1 MRKRE
6 IKDLAA
12 SVRARLMNVA
22 RETKRDFDA
31 ILLQYF
37 QERFLYRLSISPY
50 RSAFVLKGALL
61 FLVYDMPV
69 LRPTKDID
77 FLVRSRSRDMA
88 TIKGMVQNIA
98 KIEVSD
104 GVRFFPESVRLESV
118 MEDADY
124 GGIRV
129 KIQGSLDKARKTL
142 QVDIAFGDVLVA
154 GPVEMEFPRMLDD
167 QPALRL
173 KVYPN
178 ESAIAEKFQS
188 LVRLNILTS
197 RMKDIYDVLFL
208 ASHQSFEMRLLRKAI
223 MKTFNRRETPIE
235 DRRSIFTTEFK
246 SSKEKQ
252 TQWAAFLK
260 RSRLESYK
268 TFDEAIHHLELF
280 LEPVCSQGSLPAG
293 QLMMSVTDK
302 EEMMSPYSQWYW
314 SVAKRSS
321 VCRLH
326 WLHEDRALAM
336 NTDFGTV
343 LIFFLDNRQ
352 MESNF

>member
-1 MRKRE
+1 MMKRKE
-6 IKDLAA
+6 IKDLGA
-12 SVRARLMNVA
+12 SVRARLTNIA
-22 RETKRDFDA
+22 KETKRDFDA

-37 QERFLYRLSISPY
+37 QERFLYRLSVSPY

-61 FLVYDMPV
+61 FLVYEMPF

-77 FLVRSRSRDMA
+77 FLVRSRSRDTE
-88 TIKGMVQNIA
+88 TIKDMLHTIA

-104 GVRFFPESVRLESV
+104 GVRFFPESVSLESV

-154 GPVEMEFPRMLDD
+154 GPVEMEFPLMLDD
-167 QPALRL
+167 LPAPRL
-173 KVYPN
+173 KVYSN

-188 LVRLNILTS
+188 LVKLNILTS
-197 RMKDIYDVLFL
+197 RMKDVYDILFL
-208 ASHQSFEMRLLRKAI
+208 ASHQSFQMHLLRNAI
-223 MKTFNRRETPIE
+223 TKTFNRRGTTVD
-235 DRRSIFTTEFK
+235 DRKSIFTKEFK

-252 TQWAAFLK
+252 AQWTAFLK

-280 LEPVCSQGSLPAG
+280 LEPVCSRHSLSSNG
-293 QLMMSVTDK
+293 QLTWDPK
-302 EEMMSPYSQWYW
+302 KW
-314 SVAKRSS
+314 S
-321 VCRLH
+321 
-326 WLHEDRALAM
+326 W
-336 NTDFGTV
+336 
-343 LIFFLDNRQ
+343 Q
-352 MESNF
+352 